1 MLTVH
6 HLGKS
11 QSERIVWLCE
21 ELEIPYELKRYTRD
35 ATTMLA
41 PPDYKA
47 LHPIG
52 AAPVITDGDLVLA
65 ESGAIV
71 DYIMAKY
78 GNGRLALR
86 PDDADFAQ
94 FLYWFHFANGTLQ
107 AGMGRLMILNRLKLT
122 DDNPML
128 VATRGRVDR
137 AFDLMDARVRDAE
150 YLAGKTFTTAD
161 IMIGFSLTT
170 MRYFQPYDVQ
180 RCPNVVR
187 YLARISARPA
197 YRRAMEKGDPG
208 MALLLS

>member
-21 ELEIPYELKRYTRD
+21 ELGIPYELKCYARD
-35 ATTMLA
+35 PVTMLA
-41 PPDYKA
+41 PAEYKA

-71 DYIMAKY
+71 DYIMARY
-78 GNGRLALR
+78 GNGRLVLR
-86 PDDADFAQ
+86 SDDPDFAQ

-107 AGMGRLMILNRLKLT
+107 AGMGRLMILNRLKLAE
-122 DDNPML
+122 DNPML
-128 VATRGRVDR
+128 LAIRKRVGL
-137 AFDLMDARVRDAE
+137 AFDLVEARLRDAE
-150 YLAGKTFTTAD
+150 YLAGSTFTTAD
-161 IMIGFSLTT
+161 IMTVFSLTT
-170 MRYFQPYDVQ
+170 MRYFQPYDLS

-187 YLARISARPA
+187 YLGRISARPA

>member
-21 ELEIPYELKRYTRD
+21 ELAIPYELKCYARD
-35 ATTMLA
+35 SVTMLA

-65 ESGAIV
+65 ESGAVV
-71 DYIMAKY
+71 DYIIAKY
-78 GNGRLALR
+78 GNGRLVLR
-86 PDDADFAQ
+86 ADDPDFAQ

-107 AGMGRLMILNRLKLT
+107 AGMGRLMLLNRLKLT

-128 VATRGRVDR
+128 VAIRARVDR
-137 AFDLMDARVRDAE
+137 AFDLVDARVREAE
-150 YLAGKTFTTAD
+150 YLAGSNFTTAD
-161 IMIGFSLTT
+161 IMTVFTLTT
-170 MRYFQPYDVQ
+170 MRYFQPYDLQ
-180 RCPNVVR
+180 RCPNVVK
-187 YLARISARPA
+187 YLGRVSARPA

>member
-21 ELEIPYELKRYTRD
+21 ELGIPYELKRYARD
-35 ATTMLA
+35 SVTMLA

-52 AAPVITDGDLVLA
+52 SAPVITDGDLVLA

-71 DYIMAKY
+71 DYIIAKY
-78 GNGRLALR
+78 GDGRLVLR
-86 PDDADFAQ
+86 TDDPDFAQ

-107 AGMGRLMILNRLKLT
+107 AGMGRLMLLNRLKLA

-128 VATRGRVDR
+128 VASRARVDR
-137 AFDLMDARVRDAE
+137 AFDLIDARLRDAG
-150 YLAGKTFTTAD
+150 YLAGSSFTTAD
-161 IMIGFSLTT
+161 IMTAFTLTT
-170 MRYFQPYDVQ
+170 MRYFQPYDLQ
-180 RCPNVVR
+180 RYPNVVR
-187 YLARISARPA
+187 YLGRISARPA
-197 YRRAMEKGDPG
+197 YQRAMEKGDPG

>member
-21 ELEIPYELKRYTRD
+21 ELGIPYELKCYARD
-35 ATTMLA
+35 PVTMLA
-41 PPDYKA
+41 PAEYKA

-71 DYIMAKY
+71 DYIMARY
-78 GNGRLALR
+78 GNGRLVLG
-86 PDDADFAQ
+86 PDDPDFAQ

-107 AGMGRLMILNRLKLT
+107 AGMGRLMILNRLKLAE
-122 DDNPML
+122 DNPML
-128 VATRGRVDR
+128 RSIRARVDR
-137 AFDLMDARVRDAE
+137 AFDLVDARLRDAD
-150 YLAGKTFTTAD
+150 YLAGRTFTTAD
-161 IMIGFSLTT
+161 IMTVFSLTT
-170 MRYFQPYDVQ
+170 MRYFQPYDLS
-180 RCPNVVR
+180 RCPNVVK
-187 YLARISARPA
+187 YLGRIGARPA

>member
-35 ATTMLA
+35 SVTMLA

-52 AAPVITDGDLVLA
+52 AAPVISDGDLVLA

-71 DYIMAKY
+71 DYIMARY
-78 GNGRLALR
+78 GKGRLVLR
-86 PDDADFAQ
+86 SEDPDFAQ

-107 AGMGRLMILNRLKLT
+107 AGMGRLMILNRLELAE
-122 DDNPML
+122 DNPML
-128 VATRGRVDR
+128 VAAKGRVDR
-137 AFDLMDARVRDAE
+137 AFDLVDARVRDAE

-161 IMIGFSLTT
+161 IMMGFSLTT
-170 MRYFQPYDVQ
+170 MRYFQPYDLQ
-180 RCPNVVR
+180 RCPNVVK
-187 YLARISARPA
+187 YLGRIGAQAA

>member
-1 MLTVH
+1 VLTVH

-35 ATTMLA
+35 SVTMLA

-71 DYIMAKY
+71 DYIMAKH
-78 GNGRLALR
+78 GNGRLVLG
-86 PDDADFAQ
+86 PNDPDFAQ

-107 AGMGRLMILNRLKLT
+107 AGMGRLMILNRLKLAE
-122 DDNPML
+122 DNPML

-137 AFDLMDARVRDAE
+137 AFDLVDARVRDAQ
-150 YLAGKTFTTAD
+150 YLAGSAFTTAD
-161 IMIGFSLTT
+161 IMMGFSLTT
-170 MRYFQPYDVQ
+170 MRYFQPYDLS
-180 RCPNVVR
+180 RCPNVVK
-187 YLARISARPA
+187 YLGRIGARAA